1 MPNVIF
7 HAAAETEYQEA
18 YAWYHAR
25 SETAADRFEEAVAR
39 TLDEIAAAPEHGLPF
54 GRKHRCRL
62 VKRFP
67 YHIVYRTDRQPILI
81 VAVAHGRRRPR
92 YWRNRR

>member
-1 MPNVIF
+1 
-7 HAAAETEYQEA
+7 
-18 YAWYHAR
+18 
-25 SETAADRFEEAVAR
+25 
-39 TLDEIAAAPEHGLPF
+39 
-54 GRKHRCRL
+54 

-67 YHIVYRTDRQPILI
+67 YHIVYRTDREPILI